1 MTFRGQPPA
10 KVLVIGA
17 SGFIGRRLASHL
29 GAERVIATY
38 YTSPL
43 PDGVLFDS
51 ATMRLRDRF
60 FLGRHG
66 ITHGLLLQGM
76 TGIDRCALSPDLSSL
91 VNVEGAINSI
101 SDMLDA
107 GVVPIYVSSDS
118 VFDGTR
124 GPCTEDDPVCPIL
137 TFGKQTAEVE
147 TYLHRLAEPWAIA
160 RLTKVVAGFPNPRNI
175 LSEWIEAIS
184 RREVIRCAYDQIL
197 SPVDIDDVVAALSYF
212 VNHPLYGLYNIA
224 GPLPLPR
231 TELLQTLL
239 SYLEPR
245 LRAAA
250 RIETCSL
257 SELPVVE
264 PRPKNCSLSNRK
276 FAADSGLSAT
286 SPDSICARL
295 ARHYR
300 QALSLSTAAR

>member
-1 MTFRGQPPA
+1 MTFRRVQPA
-10 KVLVIGA
+10 KALVIGA
-17 SGFIGRRLASHL
+17 SGFIGSRLISHL

-43 PDGVLFDS
+43 PDGVPFDS
-51 ATMRLRDRF
+51 ATMRLKDRF

-66 ITHGLLLQGM
+66 ISHGILLQGM
-76 TGIDRCALSPDLSSL
+76 TGIDRCALSPDLSSRI
-91 VNVEGAINSI
+91 NVDGAINAI
-101 SDMLDA
+101 NDMFDA

-118 VFDGTR
+118 VFDGSR

-147 TYLHRLAEPWAIA
+147 TYLRGLSEPWVIA
-160 RLTKVVAGFPNPRNI
+160 RLTKVVAGFPSPRNI
-175 LSEWIEAIS
+175 LSEWVEAVS

-197 SPVDIDDVVAALSYF
+197 SPVDIDDVVAALACFLSQ
-212 VNHPLYGLYNIA
+212 PLYGLYNIA

-239 SYLEPR
+239 SHLEPR

-257 SELPVVE
+257 SGLAVVE

-276 FAADSGLSAT
+276 FAATSGLSAAA
-286 SPDSICARL
+286 PDSICARL

-300 QALSLSTAAR
+300 QELSLSAAAR